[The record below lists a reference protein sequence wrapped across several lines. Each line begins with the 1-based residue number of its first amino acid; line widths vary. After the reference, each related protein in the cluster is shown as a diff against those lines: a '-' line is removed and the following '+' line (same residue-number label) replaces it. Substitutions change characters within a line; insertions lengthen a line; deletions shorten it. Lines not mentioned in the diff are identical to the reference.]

1 MGCLSK
7 KKKKRLYGLL
17 PKIKFITMYVKK
29 KKKCVYKNLIFLLI
43 YMCVCIYIYINN
55 NNLETVH
62 RYQPI
67 PKYFV
72 ILD

>member
-29 KKKCVYKNLIFLLI
+29 KKCVYKNLIFLLI
-43 YMCVCIYIYINN
+43 YMCVYIYIYI
-55 NNLETVH
+55 
-62 RYQPI
+62 Y
-67 PKYFV
+67 
-72 ILD
+72 